1 VKAAADKL
9 KGDMKDK
16 VKEAIEKYK
25 PKIIDGLNN
34 VKVVVIDAGKKVV
47 IQIRN
52 EIVTIITGAEV
63 AETDLSNAYG
73 IKDVWN
79 KVKDAAKKLVGD
91 VKVIV
96 IKAINE
102 NKPLIMAELE
112 KMKQV
117 LIDAGKKVLIQIVDD
132 VVKII
137 IGDQVVFSDKTV
149 NDIAEYGFSDMWA
162 KVKAAA
168 NKLSGKVR
176 DDVKAAIE
184 KLKPQILDHLNTVKE
199 IVIDGG
205 KKIIIQVKDDI
216 VRIIV
221 DALKVESDIE
231 TYGLANLW
239 EKVKSAAKKLDSKV
253 RGDILKVLNENKPK
267 ILEDLNRLKDSL
279 IKTGKQILVTIKD
292 DVVQVIVG
300 EFITSS
306 DDEAFDLEYG
316 FTDVWA
322 KVKAAADKL
331 KGDMKDKVKEAIEK
345 YKPKIID
352 GLNNVKVVVIDAGK
366 KVVIQIRN
374 EIVTIITG
382 ADVAE
387 TDLSNAYGIKDVWNK
402 VKDAAKKLVGD
413 VKIIVIKVINENKPL
428 IMAELE
434 KMKQVLIDAG
444 KKVLIQIVDDVVK
457 IIIGDQV
464 VSSDKSVNDVAEYGF
479 SDMWNKVKDAASK
492 LKGASKAKVQG
503 IINKYKPKIL
513 AGLTNVKQVIISEG
527 KRIVITIR
535 NNIVQIITDAEVSE
549 SSAVSTYGIKNW
561 WGKVKEAVNKFGDD
575 VKSIIMKQIEAAKP
589 QIMEQLK
596 QMKEIVIDGV
606 KKVLIKI
613 VDDVVQVIIGDQ
625 VVESTR
631 MVEDFHRYE

>member
-1 VKAAADKL
+1 L
-9 KGDMKDK
+9 R
-16 VKEAIEKYK
+16 
-25 PKIIDGLNN
+25 L
-34 VKVVVIDAGKKVV
+34 
-47 IQIRN
+47 
-52 EIVTIITGAEV
+52 
-63 AETDLSNAYG
+63 TDSLICGRKSN
-73 IKDVWN
+73 
-79 KVKDAAKKLVGD
+79 LL
-91 VKVIV
+91 
-96 IKAINE
+96 
-102 NKPLIMAELE
+102 P
-112 KMKQV
+112 
-117 LIDAGKKVLIQIVDD
+117 
-132 VVKII
+132 
-137 IGDQVVFSDKTV
+137 
-149 NDIAEYGFSDMWA
+149 
-162 KVKAAA
+162 
-168 NKLSGKVR
+168 
-176 DDVKAAIE
+176 
-184 KLKPQILDHLNTVKE
+184 
-199 IVIDGG
+199 
-205 KKIIIQVKDDI
+205 
-216 VRIIV
+216 
-221 DALKVESDIE
+221 
-231 TYGLANLW
+231 
-239 EKVKSAAKKLDSKV
+239 KKLDSKV

-492 LKGASKAKVQG
+492 LKGASKAKVQE